1 MGLPGGS
8 HVVIIYSGVQ
18 IILMKRIGVKT
29 GNYSIT
35 GYGKSGLKLI
45 VIIGSITLISMS
57 VVSAQDVQV
66 KKVDSNDMKQT
77 EQGITIPGKDASM
90 TEEPVSEVGDFT
102 LLDFVMNNKE
112 IFSSLGVICIALVFK
127 VGLRVTES
135 KADQKWRAPD
145 IDWLNYE

>member
-1 MGLPGGS
+1 
-8 HVVIIYSGVQ
+8 
-18 IILMKRIGVKT
+18 
-29 GNYSIT
+29 
-35 GYGKSGLKLI
+35 
-45 VIIGSITLISMS
+45 
-57 VVSAQDVQV
+57 
-66 KKVDSNDMKQT
+66 MKQT

>member
-1 MGLPGGS
+1 
-8 HVVIIYSGVQ
+8 
-18 IILMKRIGVKT
+18 MKRIGVKT